1 MTDVWAIGG
10 LGIAAPANSLPAYWG
25 ALGAG
30 ADGLFI
36 PLNMT
41 QDGTLVC
48 WPHSTESIS
57 FKDLS
62 KMDIGKDFVSTEIDE
77 DGKILAHGTETPWV
91 EAPLPARPN
100 ALRVIN
106 LETMLLHFSRRT
118 KFIFLVD
125 SSSQSEVI
133 LRSLVRTI
141 EKYALN
147 SRTIIATDSHG
158 LTSIE
163 NKSISLCLVDDATQ
177 TVSDITSQIDSL
189 QDAILL
195 TTAARLDQF
204 PDGQFGKIL
213 LPSKSYVAPTPEDL
227 NQIKERSDV
236 IGGATLAADKTRDIF
251 SGKGMVHRENFAGP
265 KLDTSIWALGTS
277 RDNKDTQYKLSGGL
291 VISMKGENYSGAA
304 AFSEFSTFGDFDAR
318 VDYEVT
324 NPTQG
329 TTFELAVVNIEAG
342 YHRPNLTFD
351 VHGAPPY
358 ASSERDEADGFRMGW
373 NNGPALTRWVD
384 RKPQS
389 SNLYNNYSRDVGDAS
404 PHRSTGTLRLTRCG
418 PYFNSYF
425 KDVGNQGWVLSGTAT
440 VPTLAPSVFFRLGAK
455 HWPKGGGAAPDNTV
469 TFSAFELF
477 QWS

>member
-1 MTDVWAIGG
+1 MTNVWALGG
-10 LGIAAPANSLPAYWG
+10 LAIAAPANSLPAYWG

-30 ADGLFI
+30 ADGLCI
-36 PLNMT
+36 TLNMT
-41 QDGTLVC
+41 KDGTLVC
-48 WPHSTESIS
+48 WPHSTENIS
-57 FKDLS
+57 FNDLS
-62 KMDIGKDFVSTEIDE
+62 KVDIGKDFVSTEIDK
-77 DGKILAHGTETPWV
+77 DGKIITQGTENPWAEV
-91 EAPLPARPN
+91 PPPARPN
-100 ALRVIN
+100 ALNVIN
-106 LETMLLHFSRRT
+106 LEKMLLHFSRRT
-118 KFIFLVD
+118 KFLFHVKT
-125 SSSQSEVI
+125 SSQSKDI
-133 LRSLVRTI
+133 LRTLVTTLKKFGIRD
-141 EKYALN
+141 
-147 SRTIIATDSHG
+147 RTIIASDNEG
-158 LTSIE
+158 LKTIE
-163 NKSISLCLVDDATQ
+163 NNSVSMCLVDDATQ
-177 TVSDITSQIDSL
+177 TVSEITSQIDSL
-189 QDAILL
+189 PDAILL

-204 PDGQFGKIL
+204 PDGEFGKIL
-213 LPSKSYVAPTPEDL
+213 LPSKNYVAPTREDL
-227 NQIKERSDV
+227 NQINERSDV
-236 IGGATLAADKTRDIF
+236 IGVATLAADKTRDIL
-251 SGKGMVHRENFAGP
+251 SDKGMVHRENFAGP
-265 KLDTSIWALGTS
+265 QLNTSIWALGTS

-291 VISMKGENYSGAA
+291 IISMKGENYSGAA

-384 RKPQS
+384 RKSQS